1 MQKKLSTSTKNY
13 LILCSNLQQQE
24 KEVKQTKNLP
34 FKNLA
39 LILLAGAVVRSEKGG
54 SSLKITETLLFLSL
68 VSCLPPFMDVFML
81 VDRPILIFFMLMVSC
96 IEK

>member
-24 KEVKQTKNLP
+24 KEVKQTTNST

-39 LILLAGAVVRSEKGG
+39 LILLADAVVRSEKGG
-54 SSLKITETLLFLSL
+54 SSLKLSKRFYFCPCSHACYRLWMFL
-68 VSCLPPFMDVFML
+68 C
-81 VDRPILIFFMLMVSC
+81 
-96 IEK
+96 